1 MRSRNPVFGGRRSP
15 FGPATA
21 PPPSSQQ
28 LNDMYNSP
36 AYGQQQPGYGQA
48 GYGDP
53 YARPGYAPP
62 GGGLAGTRAM
72 TLDDVLIKTTFTLLV
87 LVAAGAAAWV
97 LNLGIGVAV
106 IAMIGALV
114 LGLIASFKQSTNP
127 ALILSYAALE
137 GVALG
142 VISHIFNTAF
152 NGIVTQ
158 AVLGTVFIF
167 AVMLGLY
174 SIRAIRVTP
183 TFTKVVVG
191 AAIAG
196 VALMVVNMI
205 VGIFVDGGIGIRTD
219 SPLGWGFSIIMI
231 LVGAFFLA
239 LDFKQ
244 IEDGVRAGVPEKFA
258 WQCAFGLT
266 LTLVW
271 IYLEV
276 LRFLSYFASSD

>member
-21 PPPSSQQ
+21 PPPSSSQ
-28 LNDMYNSP
+28 LNDMYNAP
-36 AYGQQQPGYGQA
+36 AYGQQPQGYGQA

-53 YARPGYAPP
+53 YAQPGYGQP
-62 GGGLAGTRAM
+62 GGLAGTRAM
-72 TLDDVLIKTTFTLLV
+72 TLDDVLIKTVTTLGV
-87 LVAAGAAAWV
+87 LVAAGAAAWW
-97 LNLGIGVAV
+97 LNLGYPVAIVAV
-106 IAMIGALV
+106 IGALV

-142 VISHIFNTAF
+142 IISHVFNNF
-152 NGIVTQ
+152 FDGIVTQ

-183 TFTKVVVG
+183 MFTKVVVG

-196 VALMVVNMI
+196 VALMVVNLI
-205 VGIFVDGGIGIRTD
+205 VGMFVDGGIGIRTD
-219 SPLGWGFSIIMI
+219 SPTGWIFSVIMI

-244 IEDGVRAGVPEKFA
+244 IEDGVRAGVPAKFA

-276 LRFLSYFASSD
+276 LRFISYFASSD